1 MRIAG
6 IAAAVLAGLAGCA
19 STGIV
24 IHRMPPETP
33 AADSAAALER
43 ARALPSSGPRPA
55 AQGAEEAAA
64 APPLTPEDAPSMK
77 TYDPWERLN
86 RFDYRFN
93 ARFDEAVFLPVS
105 NAYRRLPSP
114 LRTGVHDFFGNLSE
128 ICSVINYTLQG
139 RLGLGARSLGR
150 LVVNSTLGIAGLF
163 DVATGF
169 HLAYA
174 PTGFGT
180 TLARW
185 GMHPGPYLVL
195 PLLGP
200 STLREAVG
208 SLGDF
213 TTLYGI
219 NVANLYRGDAAWG
232 LGPGNAIDARSN
244 ESFRYYSTGSPFEYD
259 DVRFLY
265 VRKLLLQDEGLHRT
279 KPRERP
285 APDVPAGQ

>member
-1 MRIAG
+1 
-6 IAAAVLAGLAGCA
+6 V
-19 STGIV
+19 
-24 IHRMPPETP
+24 
-33 AADSAAALER
+33 
-43 ARALPSSGPRPA
+43 
-55 AQGAEEAAA
+55 
-64 APPLTPEDAPSMK
+64 
-77 TYDPWERLN
+77 
-86 RFDYRFN
+86 
-93 ARFDEAVFLPVS
+93 
-105 NAYRRLPSP
+105 
-114 LRTGVHDFFGNLSE
+114 
-128 ICSVINYTLQG
+128 NYTIQG

-150 LVVNSTLGIAGLF
+150 LLVNSTLGIAGLF

-185 GMHPGPYLVL
+185 GMHPGPYLVV

-213 TTLYGI
+213 ATAYGI
-219 NVANLYRGDAAWG
+219 NVANLYRGDAGWG
-232 LGPGNAIDARSN
+232 LGPGDAVDTRSN
-244 ESFRYYSTGSPFEYD
+244 ESFRYYSTGSPFEYEN
-259 DVRFLY
+259 VRFLY